1 MGVKIH
7 QRRVA
12 HKVVIRGINTKM
24 RIGNGRARHVQR
36 VNNLLKVRG
45 RAIRRNLISEN
56 GEEFD
61 GEGKAKRTGY
71 LTKAINKSHDRR
83 TIT

>member
-12 HKVVIRGINTKM
+12 RKVVIRGINTKM
-24 RIGNGRARHVQR
+24 RIGNSGARHVQR
-36 VNNLLKVRG
+36 INNLLKVGG
-45 RAIRRNLISEN
+45 RTIRRYLIGEN

-61 GEGKAKRTGY
+61 GEGKAKHTGY
-71 LTKAINKSHDRR
+71 LTKNNQQ
-83 TIT
+83 IT